1 MQDNL
6 IYILPIVLL
15 IIGIIITYFITK
27 LKFEKET
34 SILKERE
41 SSLLSEKNEKER
53 AFLQF
58 QKDHDDLRI
67 EKEDINIKLTKKESD
82 ISNLQLKLSEH
93 KEEVENLQE
102 KFSKDFEIL
111 ANKILEEKSEK
122 FTKKNKENIAQI
134 LNPLQEKIQ
143 SFEKKVEDTHKES
156 IEKQSALRQ
165 QIIGLKELNLQ
176 MSKDAVNLTKALKG
190 ESKKQGD
197 WGEFQLE
204 TILEKSGL
212 QKGIHYSTQGGYRDE
227 AGNLKK
233 PDFIV
238 NLPDNKHIIIDSKVS
253 LVGYE
258 KYFNA
263 ENDLDESLG
272 LKNHLQSIKKHIKD
286 LGGKNYIDLYE
297 INSPDYVLMFIPIE
311 PALMLALQNDS
322 DIYMEAL
329 SKNVVLVSTTT
340 LLATLSTVASI
351 WKQEDQKKNA
361 LEIARQ
367 AGALYDKFEGLIQDL
382 IKVGKQ
388 INASQE
394 SYLGAMNKL
403 SEGKGNLVTRVEN
416 LKKLGAKTK
425 KSLPE
430 NLIKRAEDDNNIL
443 Q

>member
-1 MQDNL
+1 MQDTL
-6 IYILPIVLL
+6 TYLLPVALL
-15 IIGIIITYFITK
+15 IIGIALTYFLTK

-34 SILKERE
+34 SILMERE
-41 SSLLSEKNEKER
+41 SSLLNDKSEKENTLAQFQISIDNIRSEKEN
-53 AFLQF
+53 L
-58 QKDHDDLRI
+58 HI
-67 EKEDINIKLTKKESD
+67 ELTKKESE
-82 ISNLQLKLSEH
+82 ISNLLDKLTEQ
-93 KEEVENLQE
+93 KKDVEKLQE
-102 KFSKDFEIL
+102 KFTKDFEIL
-111 ANKILEEKSEK
+111 ANKILEEKSIR
-122 FTKKNKENIAQI
+122 FTAKNKENIEQI

-212 QKGIHYSTQGGYRDE
+212 QKDVHYSTQGGFRDE
-227 AGNLKK
+227 TGNLKK

-253 LVGYE
+253 LTGYE

-263 ENDLDESLG
+263 ENETEEVVG
-272 LKNHLQSIKKHIKD
+272 LKAHLLSIKKHIKD
-286 LGGKNYIDLYE
+286 LGSKNYEDLYE

-322 DIYMEAL
+322 NIYMEAL
-329 SKNVVLVSTTT
+329 GKNVVLVSTST

-403 SEGKGNLVTRVEN
+403 SEGKGNLITRVEN

-425 KSLPE
+425 KALPN
-430 NLIKRAEDDNNIL
+430 NLLQRAGEE
-443 Q
+443 